1 MKSVAKL
8 NGTLAFN
15 FIRNLN
21 ASGPCLR
28 IAAAKGVPNLAGDTA
43 ARESW
48 KKVITKKTKA
58 ITACEMC
65 QRSSLSL

>member
-28 IAAAKGVPNLAGDTA
+28 IAAAKALPNLAGDTA

-48 KKVITKKTKA
+48 KKVITKKNKNNN
-58 ITACEMC
+58 
-65 QRSSLSL
+65 SL